1 MFDDNGIVSGIDL
14 VGQIVEIFRAYEI
27 KAEVISASIRNAR
40 QVRESALVG
49 ADIATLPLDVIREL
63 VSHYKTSEGMKGFT
77 DDIVPDYVKLTDE
90 P

>member
-14 VGQIVEIFRAYEI
+14 VGQIVEIFRIYGI
-27 KAEVISASIRNAR
+27 KAEVISASIRNTR

-49 ADIATLPLDVIREL
+49 ADIVTVPLDVIREL
-63 VSHYKTSEGMKGFT
+63 VSHYKTREGMKLFT
-77 DDIVPDYVKLTDE
+77 DDIVLDYIKLTDK